1 MPKFLDAP
9 SWYDK
14 EGSQRTIVTTMR
26 IGMSNTGRRGYCNVP
41 VISEGSASLDDI
53 PEQPLY
59 TLPFGSTNTG
69 GVPYWSGTQNGYQLV
84 APGPSG
90 YVLASD
96 ENGLPSWKSMILR
109 LHQIYISGGTVGK
122 IMVNVYSMLA
132 GSLTKN
138 SYSGFVEFLRN
149 YHFTSITRFLVA
161 NGVAFYAAG
170 ARNVAGVYAGSGS
183 TFNLVMTQVE
193 NSSYDKGL
201 ETTMVSSAMGAE
213 ITENILI
220 MS

>member
-14 EGSQRTIVTTMR
+14 NGDQRTIVTTMR

-41 VISEGSASLDDI
+41 VISEGSINLGDI

-59 TLPFGSTNTG
+59 TLPFGSSQVG
-69 GVPYWSGTQNGYQLV
+69 GVPYWSGVQNGYRLV
-84 APGPSG
+84 AQGSTG
-90 YVLASD
+90 QVLTTDGGA
-96 ENGLPSWKSMILR
+96 NPPFWKSMILR

-122 IMVNVYSMLA
+122 IMVNVYSMFTS
-132 GSLTKN
+132 SLTKN
-138 SYSGFVEFLRN
+138 SYSGFVEFLKN
-149 YHFTSITRFLVA
+149 YHFTSITSFLVA

-170 ARNVAGVYAGSGS
+170 ARNVVGVYAGSGN

-201 ETTMVSSAMGAE
+201 EATLVTSVGTE